1 MSQVHTDCRTE
12 AGVTVGLIDAL
23 ITICRVLA
31 KRDLSSDPGVREAPY
46 RPRPGEDYGAVT
58 EAAVNALLL
67 THRKS

>member
-31 KRDLSSDPGVREAPY
+31 KRDLSSDPGVREALIDLDQD
-46 RPRPGEDYGAVT
+46 EDYGAVT

-67 THRKS
+67 THRKP

>member
-1 MSQVHTDCRTE
+1 MSDVHTDCRTE

-31 KRDLSSDPGVREAPY
+31 KRDLTEAAVREALIDLDQD
-46 RPRPGEDYGAVT
+46 EDFGTVT

-67 THRKS
+67 THRNT